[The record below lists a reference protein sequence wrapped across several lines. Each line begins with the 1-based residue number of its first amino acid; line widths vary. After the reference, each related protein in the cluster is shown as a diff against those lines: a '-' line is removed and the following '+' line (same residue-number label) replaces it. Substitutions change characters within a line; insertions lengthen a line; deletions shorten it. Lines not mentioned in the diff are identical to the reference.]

1 MDGRLI
7 FSVCLTLW
15 ISLSGCFG
23 RFVMTKKE
31 LKEYYKD
38 KEKPTYF
45 TIQNDSVS
53 LFCATAGNDTLPP
66 LLLIH
71 GAPGAWYGSR
81 SFLDDSIL
89 KANFHIIAM
98 DRLGYNRS
106 RFKNKKKAV
115 TSIQT
120 QSIAIHEAM
129 RLNRSRKTGVVVGS
143 SYGAPI
149 AANIAILYPQEF
161 HHVVMLAPAID
172 PDHEKFWWFHKFIK
186 HGPIKWMLPRYFKT
200 TTNEKF
206 THVKELK
213 LMLPKWQQLT
223 VPITVV
229 QGGADEIVDPI
240 NLDFAKAQLSDKR
253 AEFIFL
259 PEAGHLIRWQH
270 PELVKKILLQS
281 IPEIRTLNLSTA
293 QTP

>member
-1 MDGRLI
+1 MRFLLLLLSGMFI
-7 FSVCLTLW
+7 VTG
-15 ISLSGCFG
+15 LSGCFG

-38 KEKPTYF
+38 KPKPTYF

-71 GAPGAWYGSR
+71 GAPGAWYGYR
-81 SFLDDSIL
+81 DFLNDSTL

-98 DRLGYNRS
+98 DRLGYNKS
-106 RFKNKKKAV
+106 KFKNKKKAV

-129 RLNRSRKTGVVVGS
+129 RLNRSHKTGVVLGS

-149 AANIAILYPQEF
+149 AANMAIIYPQEF

-172 PDHEKFWWFHKFIK
+172 PENEKFWWFHKFIK
-186 HGPIKWMLPRYFKT
+186 HGPIKWMLPHYFKT

-259 PEAGHLIRWQH
+259 PDAGHLIRFQY
-270 PELVKKILLQS
+270 PELVKKIVLQS
-281 IPEIRTLNLSTA
+281 IPEIRSLNLPAA
-293 QTP
+293 QIP